1 MRPRQ
6 KASRVDFP
14 CKGGIRGLGNRYRA
28 LFFRGRGRRKKGDR
42 NKLLRGKRRAATLH
56 QAESNDASEEIN
68 NK

>member
-28 LFFRGRGRRKKGDR
+28 LFQGKGKKKKGR
-42 NKLLRGKRRAATLH
+42 QKQTFEGKAAGGNSSPGIIKRR
-56 QAESNDASEEIN
+56 E
-68 NK
+68 